1 MVHSVST
8 GVEAHA
14 SHTLVE
20 VEEGAHMLADM
31 ILGLETQLVVYIHPN
46 NRTDQVRVQGL
57 SPEPVAQK

>member
-1 MVHSVST
+1 
-8 GVEAHA
+8 
-14 SHTLVE
+14 
-20 VEEGAHMLADM
+20 M